1 MSPDNLVIVAGDG
14 GDGGTSTSAADNTT
28 GAEAR
33 AGPEATAPTRAG
45 AGAEAGTE
53 EDYVPG
59 VPPSGVVV
67 HVNAAGAGPHGSLP
81 HRLAE
86 YLLEARGRALR
97 RAPPQEAESNPPAST
112 PISSVAVAVALQPAG
127 EATGQGKKFTGQ
139 KRQRQEDED
148 KYFMKTE
155 DTITTTTTAT
165 TSDATT
171 ATATTTIATDATT
184 AAATSTSFCP
194 APVAAAVT
202 TTTTAAGEGA
212 TRMPAVMVGG
222 DPGGILNLLTSPGK
236 AVQVDT
242 IKPMLK
248 PPGAKRLNPKY
259 DKLLSNLL

>member
-171 ATATTTIATDATT
+171 A
-184 AAATSTSFCP
+184 AATSTSFCP